1 MDEFRKLQKFHVD
14 SMVSEAKK
22 LGRQS
27 KDIEERIEEIRR
39 KSERRRSAFQMLNT
53 QIESLGFIV
62 TAVDNVVNNLA
73 NIRNLVE
80 EVEENMMELED
91 LIEEQETEKK
101 ILDAKV
107 QFIIHRER
115 RSKDLD
121 NLKEDIKLEH
131 LSKVKQYELSQME
144 QLKAKQK
151 QYEQAF
157 QKDVEDFVS
166 KGKLPGRRNCE
177 SHLSLE
183 DVIIEDDA
191 CSLEEFLS
199 DMNLDSTR

>member
-166 KGKLPGRRNCE
+166 KGKLP
-177 SHLSLE
+177 
-183 DVIIEDDA
+183 
-191 CSLEEFLS
+191 EE
-199 DMNLDSTR
+199 TVRAI